1 MRSRRRTSESIA
13 SLIAAGQM
21 RKCAAWPRNKGRLP
35 GARSSK
41 QAESAVELRPVPQA
55 RHAAHPQE
63 RSLIAGSGSTVFP
76 QT

>member
-1 MRSRRRTSESIA
+1 
-13 SLIAAGQM
+13 M